1 MKDYIIRIIA
11 VLGFLVL
18 SWLTE
23 RVIAFINSKI
33 KNQKAAKYLSE
44 FTYVVTGAVKATYQE
59 YVEALKSADEFNLEA
74 QKHALELAKKKIK
87 EEMTTS
93 TREYLEKNT
102 DDIEALIETAIHST
116 LYDLKK

>member
-1 MKDYIIRIIA
+1 MEDIIVKIILSIGIA
-11 VLGFLVL
+11 VV

-59 YVEALKSADEFNLEA
+59 YVEALKNADEFDLEA
-74 QKHALELAKKKIK
+74 QKHALELAKKKIQ
-87 EEMTTS
+87 EEMTVS